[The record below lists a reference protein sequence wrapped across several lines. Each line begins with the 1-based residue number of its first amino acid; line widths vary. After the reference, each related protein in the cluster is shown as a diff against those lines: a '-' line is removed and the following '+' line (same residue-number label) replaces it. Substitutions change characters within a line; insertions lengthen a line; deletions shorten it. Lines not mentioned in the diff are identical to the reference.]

1 MIAAAWIAFIVLLA
15 WAFGDALHDQK
26 NPNQTLA
33 SNITGSTKEVTLLRN
48 RYGHYVASGMINGHE
63 VEFLVDTGATD
74 VAIPKSIASRLNL
87 TYGAR
92 GVYGTANGYIEAF
105 QTRLDHVALGAIE
118 VRNVRASI
126 VPNMSDDHVL
136 LGMSFLRHLNFSQ
149 QDDKLTIHQRINQ

>member
-1 MIAAAWIAFIVLLA
+1 MIAAAWIAFIVILA

-26 NPNQTLA
+26 NPNQTL
-33 SNITGSTKEVTLLRN
+33 SSSITGSTKEVTLLRN

-74 VAIPKSIASRLNL
+74 VAIPKTVASRLNL
-87 TYGAR
+87 TYGSR

-105 QTRLDHVALGAIE
+105 QTTLDHVALGAIE

-149 QDDKLTIHQRINQ
+149 QDNKLTIHQRINQ

>member
-1 MIAAAWIAFIVLLA
+1 MIAAAWITFIVLLA
-15 WAFGDALHDQK
+15 WAFGDVLRDQK
-26 NPNQTLA
+26 NPNQRLA
-33 SNITGSTKEVTLLRN
+33 NNVTDSAKEVTLVRN

-74 VAIPKSIASRLNL
+74 VAIPKSVASKLGL
-87 TYGAR
+87 AIGAR
-92 GVYGTANGYIEAF
+92 GLYGTANGYIEAF
-105 QTRLDHVALGAIE
+105 QTRLDYVALGAIE
-118 VRNVRASI
+118 VRDVRASI